1 MTGRQ
6 KKTSYSKPK
15 KKKSSGPK
23 LVAKPVKSTSAYT
36 SEERMRANKKGMT
49 VRKYRKSQHKA
60 AKKQYKKDI
69 VAQTRKAN
77 KVSGKRSS
85 SARSSSSSRST
96 TTSSSSSGLN
106 RWYSRYKK

>member
-6 KKTSYSKPK
+6 KKTSYSKTK
-15 KKKSSGPK
+15 TKTKKSSGPK
-23 LVAKPVKSTSAYT
+23 LVAKPVKSKAAVT
-36 SEERMRANKKGMT
+36 SEERMAANKKGMT

-77 KVSGKRSS
+77 KLMGKRPS
-85 SARSSSSSRST
+85 SARSSSRST
-96 TTSSSSSGLN
+96 TTSSSSPGLS